1 MKVFLRDIN
10 PALCNEWRRAFKDV
24 ADVEVEAGD
33 IFHTPVDAVVSPAN
47 SFGWMTGGI
56 DAYLAQRLGQ
66 EMQQDLRQQIM
77 DLTPFPELLVGQ
89 AVIVPVQDS
98 TLCRYLI
105 SAPTM
110 RTPGPTTQLACF
122 LSTRAA
128 VYIALEHNLTSIA
141 MPGMGTLTGM
151 VPLHMAADAMRQGY
165 DDAYG
170 MWTRQE
176 ATDGN
181 LE

>member
-1 MKVFLRDIN
+1 MKLFLRDLN
-10 PALCNEWRRAFKDV
+10 PALCNEWRRAFAGLDDV
-24 ADVEVEAGD
+24 TIEPGD
-33 IFHTPVDAVVSPAN
+33 IFRTPVAAIVSPAN

-56 DAYLAQRLGQ
+56 DAHLARTLGQ
-66 EMQQDLRQQIM
+66 EMQEDLRQQIM
-77 DLTPFPELLVGQ
+77 ELTPFPELLVGQ
-89 AVIVPVQDS
+89 ALIVPVQDS
-98 TLCRYLI
+98 TLCRCLI

-128 VYIALEHNLTSIA
+128 IYAALEHGMESVA

-165 DDAYG
+165 DDAYT
-170 MWTRQE
+170 MWDRQE
-176 ATDGN
+176 AGCGD
-181 LE
+181 